1 MGDINFRAITW
12 HGLLW
17 QQKGNYIRSKTDQN
31 SSIWN
36 IFSYN
41 YPKYEMTFLGYFK
54 STNSS
59 YITKRNNAMMSK
71 PKTCWVKKLVSKKE
85 KGKLSSSK
93 FFVPQVIFSLHLA
106 SLLSTHMCPFC
117 GVNIIL
123 LRRKKDLLKLD
134 IIIQE
139 SNMVTS
145 FSKTNE
151 NYCTL

>member
-41 YPKYEMTFLGYFK
+41 YPKYEMTFLGFFK
-54 STNSS
+54 TTNSS

-93 FFVPQVIFSLHLA
+93 FFVPQVIFFFA
-106 SLLSTHMCPFC
+106 SCESFVYTH
-117 GVNIIL
+117 V
-123 LRRKKDLLKLD
+123 
-134 IIIQE
+134 
-139 SNMVTS
+139 S
-145 FSKTNE
+145 FLWCKYYSVEEEKRSFKIRHHYSRN
-151 NYCTL
+151 